1 MALEKLVVSINDLD
15 PTSPGPADAKSQGD
29 DHLRNIKTAVKNG
42 FPGFAG
48 PVLVGGLASGVVDAY
63 TLAPSTALTGYVANT
78 LVVWMPNVTSLTAAP
93 TMNVSG
99 LGVRAIR
106 SVTGAPLLPGD
117 LVANQYAV
125 MVDTGTE
132 YRLIGITKNY
142 VDNLSFSSML
152 PTPPAMTGQ
161 YFLAYQNGAFAYLN
175 TPVPGFLL
183 QAQGIV

>member
-15 PTSPGPADAKSQGD
+15 ATSPGPADAKSQGD
-29 DHLRNIKTAVKNG
+29 DHLRNIKTAVKNC

-48 PVLVGGLASGVVDAY
+48 PVLVGGLAGGVVDTY
-63 TLAPSTALTGYVANT
+63 TLATAPALISYAANT
-78 LVVWMPNVTSLTAAP
+78 LVVWMPNVTSVTAAP

-117 LVANQYAV
+117 LVAGQYVV

-142 VDNLSFSSML
+142 VDNLAFSSML
-152 PTPPAMTGQ
+152 PVPPAMSGQ

-175 TPVPGFLL
+175 SPVPGFFY